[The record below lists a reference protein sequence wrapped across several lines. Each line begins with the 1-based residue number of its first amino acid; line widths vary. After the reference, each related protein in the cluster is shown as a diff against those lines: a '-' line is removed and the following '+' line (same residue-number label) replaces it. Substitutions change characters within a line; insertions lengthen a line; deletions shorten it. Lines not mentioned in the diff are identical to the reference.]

1 MCAEIERIVYE
12 ESVRTVDGQRE
23 LLEGLRARAG
33 TMVATAFVAT
43 AFFGAQGLDR
53 RHATRLEWSA
63 VALFLA
69 VIVSALI
76 VLTPW
81 RLRFAHHPHS
91 LITHQLDR
99 EVPPTSEQVY
109 RDLAYWNGVNFDS
122 NGRKLEILLGIFA
135 ITCASLVGEVVVWL
149 IALGGT

>member
-1 MCAEIERIVYE
+1 VSAEIERIVYE

-33 TMVATAFVAT
+33 TMLATAFVAT
-43 AFFGAQGLDR
+43 AFFGAQALDR
-53 RHATRLEWSA
+53 RAASWLEWSA
-63 VALFLA
+63 VALFLT

-91 LITHQLDR
+91 LMTHQLDR
-99 EVPPTSEQVY
+99 QEPQTSAQVY
-109 RDLAYWNGVNFDS
+109 LDDNA
-122 NGRKLEILLGIFA
+122 RKLEILLAIFA
-135 ITCASLVGEVVVWL
+135 VTCASLVGEVVVWL